1 MQWSVVDINRRGEC
15 VFFLRYCYT
24 TLVHNARRILQMI
37 VGKKIVPFICLMS
50 AYVHWM
56 KPRLLTDSASK
67 GGKSLLLHLCG
78 RSRFL
83 IPMIVFTAFWVFD
96 AQMQIEASVSLTLRR
111 NVQITIGT
119 AEEEP
124 EVDVDDEE
132 EDNDDDD
139 GGDDSAD
146 SADDDD
152 NLYSIDASVSDTNI
166 IEVEDVQIALQ
177 EFVHDSFVRRRYSA
191 R

>member
-1 MQWSVVDINRRGEC
+1 
-15 VFFLRYCYT
+15 
-24 TLVHNARRILQMI
+24 
-37 VGKKIVPFICLMS
+37 MS
-50 AYVHWM
+50 AYVHWI
-56 KPRLLTDSASK
+56 KPRLLTASASK

-83 IPMIVFTAFWVFD
+83 IPMIVFTAFWLFD

-124 EVDVDDEE
+124 EVDVDDIEE
-132 EDNDDDD
+132 EEEDDNDDDD

-152 NLYSIDASVSDTNI
+152 NLYAIDASISDTNV

-177 EFVHDSFVRRRYSA
+177 EFVHDSFGRRRYST